1 LAIPD
6 SDLVPLGRH
15 GARTGAD
22 EGIHRSTHKMLD
34 RITTD
39 YDRWAFNTAVAAAM
53 EFTNDLYRYVQ
64 SDEGPHGETLAD
76 AVDSLL
82 LVLAPAV
89 PHITGELWQQRHGDH
104 VHQRPWPVA
113 DPGLLVEDT
122 VTMVV
127 QVNGKLRDRIEVA
140 ADVSEAD
147 AEALALAAEGVQR
160 HLTGAP
166 KKVIVRPP
174 RLVNIVV

>member
-1 LAIPD
+1 
-6 SDLVPLGRH
+6 
-15 GARTGAD
+15 
-22 EGIHRSTHKMLD
+22 
-34 RITTD
+34 
-39 YDRWAFNTAVAAAM
+39 M
-53 EFTNDLYRYVQ
+53 EFTNELYRYVQ
-64 SDEGPHGETLAD
+64 ADEGPHGETLAD
-76 AVDSLL
+76 AVDTLL
-82 LVLAPAV
+82 LALAPAV
-89 PHITGELWQQRHGDH
+89 PHISAELWEQRHGDH
-104 VHQRPWPVA
+104 IHQRSWPVP
-113 DPGLLVEDT
+113 DPELLVEDT

-147 AEALALAAEGVQR
+147 AESLALAAEGVQR